1 MHYPTLLSFGSLMLT
16 LIFLDAKKDLKYQDL
31 SPLTVTIT
39 RGYGQ
44 NYFITASLTDAK
56 IGIDTRLHVLTE
68 ITRVRQT

>member
-1 MHYPTLLSFGSLMLT
+1 MLT
-16 LIFLDAKKDLKYQDL
+16 LIFLVAKKDLKYQDL

-56 IGIDTRLHVLTE
+56 IGKQLNI
-68 ITRVRQT
+68 

>member
-1 MHYPTLLSFGSLMLT
+1 MLT
-16 LIFLDAKKDLKYQDL
+16 LIFLVAKKDSKYQDL

-56 IGIDTRLHVLTE
+56 IGKQLNI
-68 ITRVRQT
+68 